1 VNISQRE
8 LDSYFKNGFL
18 VQDELISLHDTQNL
32 VDSLDE
38 IAKAPLPGHVK
49 EKDNTTY
56 RAFHGCHLYNETYN
70 ALIRQPALLAPARQI
85 LKDEVYIHQL
95 KINLKQAFSGEMW
108 PWHQDYIYWR
118 KEDNI
123 LTNAIVS
130 VMIFLDDI
138 TEFNGPLYFIPE
150 SHNAGSIDSEKA
162 SDSPEGWE
170 GNVSASLTY
179 QVNETQITA
188 LVNKGGL
195 FSAKGKK
202 GTAIWFNGN
211 LVHASPPNIS
221 PFQRRI
227 VILTYNA
234 VSNAPHDENAPPRP
248 DFLCARDR
256 EPLTAKE
263 ISILG
268 S

>member
-1 VNISQRE
+1 MNISQRE

-70 ALIRQPALLAPARQI
+70 ALIRQPELLAPARQI

-130 VMIFLDDI
+130 VMIFL
-138 TEFNGPLYFIPE
+138 TTSLNLTVRFISFR
-150 SHNAGSIDSEKA
+150 SHTMRAL
-162 SDSPEGWE
+162 
-170 GNVSASLTY
+170 LTRKK
-179 QVNETQITA
+179 QVT
-188 LVNKGGL
+188 LLKGGRAMSVRL
-195 FSAKGKK
+195 
-202 GTAIWFNGN
+202 
-211 LVHASPPNIS
+211 
-221 PFQRRI
+221 
-227 VILTYNA
+227 
-234 VSNAPHDENAPPRP
+234 
-248 DFLCARDR
+248 
-256 EPLTAKE
+256 
-263 ISILG
+263 
-268 S
+268 